1 MILEKELYNS
11 INATRSVIRS
21 LKKVVLSRTS
31 KLLSKNSELRI
42 TPHRGLPSLVSIDDC
57 SACGDCVTICPSQC
71 LDLKSKNE
79 DELIKLEINVQACT
93 FCGLCS
99 DVCTPKVLEL
109 TDLRPLSS
117 HFESQWRVDLVT
129 LYEEK

>member
-11 INATRSVIRS
+11 INATRSMIRS
-21 LKKVVLSRTS
+21 LKSFGVSRFS
-31 KLLSKNSELRI
+31 SFLSKNNIEIKGL
-42 TPHRGLPSLVSIDDC
+42 HRGLPELLSIDDC
-57 SACGDCVTICPSQC
+57 SACGDCVTICPSGC
-71 LDLKSKNE
+71 LSLESQNE
-79 DELIKLEINVQACT
+79 DELIKLEVNVLACT

-109 TDLRPLSS
+109 SDHRPLAS